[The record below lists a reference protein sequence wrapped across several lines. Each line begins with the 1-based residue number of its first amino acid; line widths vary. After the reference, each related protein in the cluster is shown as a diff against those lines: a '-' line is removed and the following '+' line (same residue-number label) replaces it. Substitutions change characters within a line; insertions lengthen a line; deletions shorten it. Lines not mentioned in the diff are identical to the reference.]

1 MKRKFTFLIAAAVM
15 LLTMMASTTM
25 WGQSDYS
32 TTYSS
37 NCTLTA
43 GTNGSACQVT
53 IGGTSYAGIKV
64 GTGSNGGDMSVT
76 VPAGAK
82 YLHIHVAAWNGVT
95 GLSLNIT
102 PNTNISPTSIGLTA
116 NAGISNNSPFAFS
129 GDPST
134 SDYYKVITFT
144 NALTES
150 TTLTFTTSSKKR
162 FVIWGV
168 NPEEAGSNPPSGDP
182 IITLSDSG
190 TGNIGNYATNTAIYR
205 DFTVTQSNLTDD
217 ISLNATNGGT
227 FTIGD
232 EVVTSIPASD
242 EPLSTVVRWHFTTPE
257 EAGQFTSK
265 ITATSGE
272 TSATCTYM
280 GYAFTSH
287 NVNITQGIEHGTVEA
302 DPTSGIQGTYITLTV
317 TPDQGYELEELTVLD
332 GNNNEIEVNDLNRFQ
347 MPDSDV
353 TVSATFVEASPTTIV
368 TDELTYSLIGV
379 TGTSYSEWSGKTSNS
394 DAVYAGQS
402 AGGNSSIQLRA
413 TSPAGII
420 STTSGGKV
428 KKVTV
433 TWNSNT
439 SGRTLDIYGSNTAYT
454 ASSELYSST
463 TQGTKLGSIS
473 SNNNA
478 PLNITG
484 DYAYIGLR
492 SNSGA
497 MYIDKIEID
506 WETSGTPTCVVPT
519 FTPAAGAVLSGTTVA
534 ISTTTDGATIYYTM
548 GANPDDPTTSSSVY
562 STPIEITEAT
572 TIKAMAV
579 KDGYNNSTISS
590 AAYTVVTPYTTIPAI
605 FAKATEVGSTQTN
618 IYVSFNDWIV
628 VGKYSSHAY
637 VSDGQYGLHLFKSGG
652 TGFEVGDKLSGT
664 VATKVQLYT
673 GGAELVDLTSSTPEL
688 TVTHN
693 QSFEPYAISLADVFG
708 QGIYYGSYVDLGN
721 LTYTNGSKFSD
732 GNGHEITPNNSLNIT
747 GYPTLEAGKTYHVKG
762 VYIQYNSTTK
772 HIAPVYASDFTE
784 YSGPSITL
792 TPAAANP
799 FTYVENQGPSAQQDF
814 TVALENETSN
824 NVTATITTGTD
835 YFEIKNGE
843 NWASATTINI
853 DNTNTI
859 SVRMKAGLALGNN
872 YAGVMTLTNED
883 ATDVVVNLSGS
894 VTGSTYTIE
903 QYSSPAMAHGTITFA
918 PSATV
923 EAGTEVTLTAT
934 PDAGYDFTANSWVF
948 YKQSGEDIVVDESIV
963 ATNNVIT
970 MPAYDI
976 WVDATFTAKPT
987 YAITCVANPVAG
999 GIIEASPA
1007 SAYQGQTVT
1016 LSYVPETGYN
1026 LVKIKITKT
1035 SDGSITGITPVASGD
1050 NFTFT
1055 MPAYAVTATASFV
1068 PNTYAGNFVK
1078 FTGDIAE
1085 GDYLLVYNGYA
1096 MNDTI
1101 SNNRFGPTSVNV
1113 SNNIVSDP
1121 SSAIVWHIAPIAET
1135 EYWTI
1140 YSAAKDQYANAT
1152 GSSTNVSLVDV
1163 ATYAPGAQWKVTV
1176 DQSTYDFRCKANE
1189 GQSTTRYIRMYND
1202 VFGHYAALNGGALTL
1217 YKYTELTESTITFNG
1232 NGGTFNQATTYT
1244 QNVYNGVATAL
1255 NANQFTKANSLFA
1268 GWALTADG
1276 DVEYADQA
1284 EVTINANLNLFA
1296 KWNVSY
1302 TAMADD
1308 QIVGGTV
1315 LINGEEI
1322 VEAAEGTEMTLTYSA
1337 NVGYAF
1343 SEWNVYNANDPT
1355 ITVNVENNTFTM
1367 PAYDVIVSATFGEV
1381 TTYSLITNVSQIVSG
1396 KHYIIASGT
1405 NGSVRVM
1412 AEQKD
1417 NNRTSVAATA
1427 TTGVISE
1434 TEGIYEFVINGPET
1448 ITVNDEQVSVYTIYD
1463 ASYPGFLYAASSS
1476 SNYLRTR
1483 GTNTNGNSQWTVA
1496 VTAEG
1501 VATIKSQGNFTRNWM
1516 RNNGNIFACYES
1528 GQADIYLFVK
1538 NNDND
1543 LEFYGNVTYAAA
1555 IIPDGQTITIG
1566 EGSVMTVP
1574 DSFVNDD
1581 PAALIIEEG
1590 GQLIHP
1596 SDVQATV
1603 QKSVA
1608 AYTAKDGDG
1617 WYLIASPVDELSTSG
1632 LITEPA
1638 TSYDLFIY
1646 NEPNAYWY
1654 SNIGTGA
1661 PFDILE
1667 RGKGYLYANANNI
1680 DLDFAGL
1687 MIGTE
1692 TEVTKTLSFAY
1703 DGGGDLKGYNLMG
1716 NPFTRNLGAG
1726 DITLGGKPVT
1736 SVLLLNNDE
1745 DYQTCNFL
1753 ASGVIKPGQGF
1764 FIQAE
1769 SEGQQLVFNPSSS
1782 KDANEIG
1789 LISIEAG
1796 DENYIDKAFIQFGGG
1811 NTLRKMTFGENT
1823 MVYVMND
1830 DLDYAAARVEELA
1843 GTMPVHFVPIE
1854 DGFYTITVETKNI
1867 ENLNYMH
1874 LIDNIKN
1881 TEIDLLV
1888 EPSYT
1893 FKASES
1899 DNADRFY
1906 LVFDFN
1912 NYTGVNENYTN
1923 DNFAHQ
1929 IGDEIFVSGEGTLQ
1943 VFDVLGRFVTGYNV
1957 NGDKRIST
1965 AEFNTGVYI
1974 FRMVGTEVKTQ
1985 KIIVR

>member
-15 LLTMMASTTM
+15 LLTMMATTGTM

-168 NPEEAGSNPPSGDP
+168 NSEEAGSNPPSGDP
-182 IITLSDSG
+182 TITLSDTG
-190 TGNIGNYATNTAIYR
+190 TGNIGNYAVNTEISR
-205 DFTVTQSNLTDD
+205 TFTVSQSDLTEG
-217 ISLNATNGGT
+217 ITLTATNGGT
-227 FTIGD
+227 LTPNSIEQGAGTT
-232 EVVTSIPASD
+232 EVT
-242 EPLSTVVRWHFTTPE
+242 WNFTTPE
-257 EAGQFTSK
+257 TPGQFTST

-332 GNNNEIEVNDLNRFQ
+332 GNNTEIEVNNLNRFQ

-353 TVSATFVEASPTTIV
+353 TVNATFVEAAPTTTV
-368 TDELTYSLIGV
+368 TDVLNNANTINETTNTYSSWTT
-379 TGTSYSEWSGKTSNS
+379 TGTSGTEYS
-394 DAVYAGQS
+394 GQS
-402 AGGNSSIQLRA
+402 AGGSSTIGACIQLR
-413 TSPAGII
+413 SNNNNSGIV
-420 STTSGGKV
+420 STTSVGKV
-428 KKVTV
+428 KKVTI

-439 SGRTLDIYGSNTAYT
+439 NDARTLNVYGNNTAYT
-454 ASSELYSST
+454 DASDLYGSNAGTLLGTLNKGDGDTELT
-463 TQGTKLGSIS
+463 IS
-473 SNNNA
+473 S
-478 PLNITG
+478 
-484 DYAYIGLR
+484 DYTYVGLR
-492 SNSGA
+492 SASGA
-497 MYIDKIEID
+497 MYLDEID
-506 WETSGTPTCVVPT
+506 IDWATSGTPTCAAPT
-519 FTPAAGAVLSGTTVA
+519 FTPAAGTVLSGTTVA
-534 ISTTTDGATIYYTM
+534 ISTTTADATIYYTM
-548 GANPDDPTTSSSVY
+548 GANPDDPTTSSAVY

-579 KDGYNNSTISS
+579 KDGYNNSSIASASYTIATPLTTMQEIFDAATSTATNVYITFDNWVVSGASS
-590 AAYTVVTPYTTIPAI
+590 
-605 FAKATEVGSTQTN
+605 TN
-618 IYVSFNDWIV
+618 
-628 VGKYSSHAY
+628 AY
-637 VSDGQYGLHLFKSGG
+637 VTDGTKGFIITNYSGH
-652 TGFEVGDKLSGT
+652 GFVEGDILSGT
-664 VATKVQLYT
+664 AQCSLNTNLGMARLQNF
-673 GGAELVDLTSSTPEL
+673 TSTADGL
-688 TVTHN
+688 TVTTGGTVD
-693 QSFEPYAISLADVFG
+693 FAD
-708 QGIYYGSYVDLGN
+708 IAMADLTAVNAGA
-721 LTYTNGSKFSD
+721 LLHYTNLLCSKVSSNYFLTD
-732 GNGHEITPNNSLNIT
+732 GTTTLQVYTALWSGFTNVLEDGKYYNIT
-747 GYPTLEAGKTYHVKG
+747 GVYH
-762 VYIQYNSTTK
+762 NFNTTK
-772 HIAPVYASDFTE
+772 EICPRRADDIVE
-784 YSGPSITL
+784 YSGTSLSIN
-792 TPAAANP
+792 PATAEP
-799 FTYVENQGPSAQQDF
+799 FTYLHNDGPSEDQLFQV
-814 TVALENETSN
+814 TGENLTSDDI
-824 NVTATITTGTD
+824 VATITSGAE
-835 YFEIKNGE
+835 YFEITDDEEYSSTVTVNSG
-843 NWASATTINI
+843 
-853 DNTNTI
+853 DYI
-859 SVRMKAGLALGNN
+859 SVRMKAGLAKGS
-872 YAGVMTLTNED
+872 YEGTLTLSSTGAENI
-883 ATDVVVNLSGS
+883 VVNLTGT
-894 VTGSTYTIE
+894 VTGVTYTIE
-903 QYSSPAMAHGTITFA
+903 SIASNGTISFEPA
-918 PSATV
+918 SPV

-948 YKQSGEDIVVDESIV
+948 YKEDGNDFVVDESITV
-963 ATNNVIT
+963 TNSKIT
-970 MPAYDI
+970 MPSYDI
-976 WVDATFTAKPT
+976 WVDGTFTAKPT
-987 YAITCVANPVAG
+987 YDITCVANPVAG

-1016 LSYVPETGYN
+1016 LSYVPETGYSLTN
-1026 LVKIKITKT
+1026 IVITKT
-1035 SDGSITGITPVASGD
+1035 SDDSATGIIPVASGD
-1050 NFTFT
+1050 DYTFT
-1055 MPAYAVTATASFV
+1055 MPGYAVTVTATFISNVFEGSFIKVTTLDDLEDNGNYVLVFNSKAMNSTLTSGRMGAVELTITDNTITNPDRSIVWKLEENGDNWDLYSEKEGKYCYIDGDGTSKFAMGDEAEYSFV
-1068 PNTYAGNFVK
+1068 VTRYNDGGFKFLTTEEHGRGIYQIAAQYASYV
-1078 FTGDIAE
+1078 A
-1085 GDYLLVYNGYA
+1085 
-1096 MNDTI
+1096 
-1101 SNNRFGPTSVNV
+1101 SNNPEV
-1113 SNNIVSDP
+1113 
-1121 SSAIVWHIAPIAET
+1121 
-1135 EYWTI
+1135 Y
-1140 YSAAKDQYANAT
+1140 
-1152 GSSTNVSLVDV
+1152 
-1163 ATYAPGAQWKVTV
+1163 
-1176 DQSTYDFRCKANE
+1176 
-1189 GQSTTRYIRMYND
+1189 
-1202 VFGHYAALNGGALTL
+1202 L
-1217 YKYTELTESTITFNG
+1217 YKYTVLTERTITFNG
-1232 NGGTFNQATTYT
+1232 NGGTTNTSATSYT
-1244 QNVYNGVATAL
+1244 QIVYDGVASTL
-1255 NANQFTKANSLFA
+1255 TANQFAKDNSIFA
-1268 GWALTADG
+1268 GWALAADG
-1276 DVEYADQA
+1276 DIEYADQD
-1284 EVTINANLNLFA
+1284 EVTIHDDLTLYA
-1296 KWNVSY
+1296 KWNVAY
-1302 TAMADD
+1302 TATVADN
-1308 QIVGGTV
+1308 IIGGTV
-1315 LINGEEI
+1315 KIDDGSVQGVTSI
-1322 VEAAEGTEMTLTYSA
+1322 SVAAGTEITLTQTPDL
-1337 NVGYAF
+1337 GYVF
-1343 SEWNVYNANDPT
+1343 SEWNVYKTGEPETA
-1355 ITVNVENNTFTM
+1355 ITVTNNKFEM
-1367 PAYDVIVSATFGEV
+1367 PAYNVTISATYNEAE
-1381 TTYSLITNVSQIVSG
+1381 TYSLVTSVNQIVSG

-1405 NGSVRVM
+1405 EGNNVKAMG
-1412 AEQKD
+1412 QQYT
-1417 NNRTSVAATA
+1417 NNRAAVSVTING
-1427 TTGVISE
+1427 TTISK
-1434 TEGIYEFVINGPET
+1434 TEGVYEFVINGPDA
-1448 ITVNDEQVSVYTIYD
+1448 NDNYIIYD
-1463 ASYPGFLYAASSS
+1463 VANKGYLYAASSS
-1476 SNYLRTR
+1476 NNYLRNQSTNDAN
-1483 GTNTNGNSQWTVA
+1483 GIWSFSINGDTHAATVIAQGDNTNKYMRFNNSLF
-1496 VTAEG
+1496 
-1501 VATIKSQGNFTRNWM
+1501 S
-1516 RNNGNIFACYES
+1516 CYGS
-1528 GQADIYLFVK
+1528 GSSIQNPVYFYMKD
-1538 NNDND
+1538 NDND
-1543 LEFYGNVTYAAA
+1543 LEFYGTEINYTAPSV
-1555 IIPDGQTITIG
+1555 PDG
-1566 EGSVMTVP
+1566 GSLTVGDGTVMTVP
-1574 DSFVNDD
+1574 NNFENTD
-1581 PAALIIEEG
+1581 PTALIIEEG

-1716 NPFTRNLGAG
+1716 NPFTRNIGNG
-1726 DITLGGKPVT
+1726 DMTLDGEPVT
-1736 SVLLLNNDE
+1736 SVLILNNDE
-1745 DYQTCNFL
+1745 EYQTCNFL
-1753 ASGVIKPGQGF
+1753 ESGTIKPGQGF
-1764 FIQAE
+1764 FIQATAE
-1769 SEGQQLVFNPSSS
+1769 NQELTFNPSLS
-1782 KDANEIG
+1782 KDASEIG
-1789 LISIEAG
+1789 LISIKAG
-1796 DENYIDKAFIQFGGG
+1796 NESYFDKAYIQIGGG
-1811 NTLRKMTFGENT
+1811 NTLRKMTFYGDKSQ
-1823 MVYVMND
+1823 VYVMND

-1843 GTMPVHFVPIE
+1843 GTMPVHFVPIA

>member
-1 MKRKFTFLIAAAVM
+1 MKRKFTFLITAALM

-168 NPEEAGSNPPSGDP
+168 NPEEAGSNPPSSDP
-182 IITLSDSG
+182 TITLSDSG
-190 TGNIGNYATNTAIYR
+190 TENIGNYAVNTEITR
-205 DFTVTQSNLTDD
+205 DFTVTQSNLTAP
-217 ISLNATNGGT
+217 ISLSATNGGT
-227 FTIGD
+227 FTINN
-232 EVVTSIPASD
+232 EPATSIPAGD
-242 EPLSTVVRWHFTTPE
+242 GSTEVTWHFTPTA
-257 EAGQFTSK
+257 AGQFTSE

-579 KDGYNNSTISS
+579 KDGYNNSSIASASYTIATPLTTMQEIFDAATSTATNVYITFDNWVVSGASS
-590 AAYTVVTPYTTIPAI
+590 
-605 FAKATEVGSTQTN
+605 TN
-618 IYVSFNDWIV
+618 
-628 VGKYSSHAY
+628 AY
-637 VSDGQYGLHLFKSGG
+637 VTDGTKGFIITNYSGH
-652 TGFEVGDKLSGT
+652 GFVEGDILSGT
-664 VATKVQLYT
+664 AQCSLNTNLGMARLQNF
-673 GGAELVDLTSSTPEL
+673 TSTADGL
-688 TVTHN
+688 TVTTGGTVD
-693 QSFEPYAISLADVFG
+693 FAD
-708 QGIYYGSYVDLGN
+708 IAMADLTAVNAGA
-721 LTYTNGSKFSD
+721 LLHYTNLLCSKVSSNYFLTD
-732 GNGHEITPNNSLNIT
+732 GTTTLQVYTTLWSGFTNVLEDGKYYNIT
-747 GYPTLEAGKTYHVKG
+747 GVYH
-762 VYIQYNSTTK
+762 NFNTTK
-772 HIAPVYASDFTE
+772 EICPRRADDIVE
-784 YSGPSITL
+784 YSGTSLSIN
-792 TPAAANP
+792 PATAEP
-799 FTYVENQGPSAQQDF
+799 FTYLHNDGPSEDQLFQV
-814 TVALENETSN
+814 TGENLTSDDI
-824 NVTATITTGTD
+824 VATITSGAE
-835 YFEIKNGE
+835 YFEITDDEEYSSTVTVNSG
-843 NWASATTINI
+843 
-853 DNTNTI
+853 DYI
-859 SVRMKAGLALGNN
+859 SVRMKAGLAKGS
-872 YAGVMTLTNED
+872 YEGTLTLSSTGAENI
-883 ATDVVVNLSGS
+883 VVNLTGT
-894 VTGSTYTIE
+894 VTGVTYTIE
-903 QYSSPAMAHGTITFA
+903 SIASNGTISFEPA
-918 PSATV
+918 SPV

-948 YKQSGEDIVVDESIV
+948 YKEDGNDFVVDESITV
-963 ATNNVIT
+963 TNSKIT
-970 MPAYDI
+970 MPSYDI
-976 WVDATFTAKPT
+976 WVDGTFTAKPT
-987 YAITCVANPVAG
+987 YDITCVANPVAG

-1016 LSYVPETGYN
+1016 LSYVPETGYSLTN
-1026 LVKIKITKT
+1026 IVITKT
-1035 SDGSITGITPVASGD
+1035 SDDSATGITPVASGD
-1050 NFTFT
+1050 DYTFT
-1055 MPAYAVTATASFV
+1055 MPGYAVTVTATFISNVFEGSFIKVTTLDDLEDNGNYVLVFNSKAMNSTLTSGRMGAVELTITDNTITNPDRSIVWKLEENGDNWDLYSEKEGKYCYIDGDGTSKFAMGDEAEYSFV
-1068 PNTYAGNFVK
+1068 VTRYNDGGFKFLTTEEHGRGIYQIAAQYAS
-1078 FTGDIAE
+1078 
-1085 GDYLLVYNGYA
+1085 YA
-1096 MNDTI
+1096 A
-1101 SNNRFGPTSVNV
+1101 SNNPEV
-1113 SNNIVSDP
+1113 
-1121 SSAIVWHIAPIAET
+1121 
-1135 EYWTI
+1135 Y
-1140 YSAAKDQYANAT
+1140 
-1152 GSSTNVSLVDV
+1152 
-1163 ATYAPGAQWKVTV
+1163 
-1176 DQSTYDFRCKANE
+1176 
-1189 GQSTTRYIRMYND
+1189 
-1202 VFGHYAALNGGALTL
+1202 L
-1217 YKYTELTESTITFNG
+1217 YKYTVLTERTITFNG
-1232 NGGTFNQATTYT
+1232 NGGTTNTSATSYT
-1244 QNVYNGVATAL
+1244 QIVYDGVASTL
-1255 NANQFTKANSLFA
+1255 TANQFAKDNSIFA
-1268 GWALTADG
+1268 GWALAADG
-1276 DVEYADQA
+1276 DIEYADQD
-1284 EVTINANLNLFA
+1284 EVTIHDDLTLYA
-1296 KWNVSY
+1296 KWNVAY
-1302 TAMADD
+1302 TATVADN
-1308 QIVGGTV
+1308 IIGGTV
-1315 LINGEEI
+1315 KIDDGSVQGVTSI
-1322 VEAAEGTEMTLTYSA
+1322 SVAAGTEITLTQTPDL
-1337 NVGYAF
+1337 GYVF
-1343 SEWNVYNANDPT
+1343 SEWNVYKTGEPETA
-1355 ITVNVENNTFTM
+1355 ITVTNNKFEM
-1367 PAYDVIVSATFGEV
+1367 PAYNVTISATYNEAE
-1381 TTYSLITNVSQIVSG
+1381 TYSLVTSVNQIVSG

-1405 NGSVRVM
+1405 EGNNVKAMG
-1412 AEQKD
+1412 QQYT
-1417 NNRTSVAATA
+1417 NNRAAVSVTING
-1427 TTGVISE
+1427 TTISK
-1434 TEGIYEFVINGPET
+1434 TEGVYEFVINGPDA
-1448 ITVNDEQVSVYTIYD
+1448 NDNYIIYD
-1463 ASYPGFLYAASSS
+1463 VANKGYLYAASSS
-1476 SNYLRTR
+1476 NNYLRNQSTNDAN
-1483 GTNTNGNSQWTVA
+1483 GIWSFSINGDTHAATVIAQGDNTNKYMRFNNSLF
-1496 VTAEG
+1496 
-1501 VATIKSQGNFTRNWM
+1501 S
-1516 RNNGNIFACYES
+1516 CYGS
-1528 GQADIYLFVK
+1528 GSSIQNPVYFYMKD
-1538 NNDND
+1538 NDND

-1555 IIPDGQTITIG
+1555 VIPDGQTITIG

-1574 DSFVNDD
+1574 DNFVNND
-1581 PAALIIEEG
+1581 PAVLVIEDG

-1716 NPFTRNLGAG
+1716 NPFSRNLGEG
-1726 DITLGGKPVT
+1726 DMTVGSTAVT
-1736 SVLLLNNDE
+1736 MYYGFDDARE
-1745 DYQTCNFL
+1745 EFETKTI
-1753 ASGVIKPGQGF
+1753 ASTPIKPGQGF
-1764 FIQAE
+1764 FIQATE
-1769 SEGQQLVFNPSSS
+1769 AGQQLVFNPAT
-1782 KDANEIG
+1782 KDMSAIG
-1789 LISIEAG
+1789 LISIKAG
-1796 DENYIDKAFIQFGGG
+1796 DENYTDKAYIQFGGG
-1811 NTLRKMTFGENT
+1811 NTLRKMTFYGDKS

-1929 IGDEIFVSGEGTLQ
+1929 IGDEIFVNGEGTLQ